1 MRKRK
6 QPCRIPQQ
14 HLYHALREVLPGF
27 GFNQI
32 VFNPVVPPM
41 APTKEYL
48 ATPRR
53 PRRSRFPM

>member
-14 HLYHALREVLPGF
+14 HLSQALRGVLPVF
-27 GFNQI
+27 SFNQF
-32 VFNPVVPPM
+32 VLNLGVPPM

-53 PRRSRFPM
+53 SRRSRFLT